1 MRLPLKRALLVVV
14 GLVLL
19 LAGAIFTLQG
29 LGEIGGSNAMSGH
42 PFWAVVGPVIALA
55 GVALAIIGV
64 RAGRIGEAE

>member
-1 MRLPLKRALLVVV
+1 MKRALLVGV

-29 LGEIGGSNAMSGH
+29 LGDIGGDNAMSGH

-55 GVALAIIGV
+55 GVVTAIIGV
-64 RAGRIGEAE
+64 RGGRLGRAE

>member
-1 MRLPLKRALLVVV
+1 LKRALLVGV

-29 LGEIGGSNAMSGH
+29 LGDIGGNNAMSGH
-42 PFWAVVGPVIALA
+42 TFWALAGPVIALA
-55 GVALAIIGV
+55 GVVMAIIGV